1 MQLAEEKRPDATSC
15 MRTVFS
21 MSQLELDRH
30 CAEMISLA
38 LPEMEMLVEYVPLL
52 LKVTVPVS
60 LMREV
65 STLTVQFV
73 VDAGW
78 PVLLH

>member
-1 MQLAEEKRPDATSC
+1 
-15 MRTVFS
+15 
-21 MSQLELDRH
+21 
-30 CAEMISLA
+30 MISLA